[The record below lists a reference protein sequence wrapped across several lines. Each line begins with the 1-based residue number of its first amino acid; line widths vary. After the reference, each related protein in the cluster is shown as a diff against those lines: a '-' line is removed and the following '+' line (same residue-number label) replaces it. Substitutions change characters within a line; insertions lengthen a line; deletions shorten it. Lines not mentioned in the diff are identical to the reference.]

1 MLAFEKIPRES
12 LMSLRTRMIAMSV
25 IWTAFGGYT
34 WYLCA
39 KSPTRIHYA
48 MLFVAIGMTIANIM
62 RAVFQK

>member
-1 MLAFEKIPRES
+1 
-12 LMSLRTRMIAMSV
+12 MIAMSV

-62 RAVFQK
+62 RAVFRK